1 MEGELPD
8 FSVHRASELGT
19 DEKLLLERWLGRP
32 LDADE
37 TISVNAWRP
46 HTAPCG
52 DRLETLRRDL
62 LAQARAIGSR
72 APEMAAAE
80 RDELIA
86 DAQTE
91 VRRMP
96 R

>member
-1 MEGELPD
+1 MPD
-8 FSVHRASELGT
+8 FSVHHASEPGAA
-19 DEKLLLERWLGRP
+19 EKLLFERWLGRP
-32 LDADE
+32 LGADE
-37 TISVNAWRP
+37 TISVNAWRH

-80 RDELIA
+80 MDELIDNA
-86 DAQTE
+86 RAE

>member
-1 MEGELPD
+1 MPD
-8 FSVHRASELGT
+8 FSVHRASELGA
-19 DEKLLLERWLGRP
+19 DEKLLFERWLGRP
-32 LDADE
+32 LGADE

-46 HTAPCG
+46 HTPPCG

-62 LAQARAIGSR
+62 LTQARAIGSR
-72 APEMAAAE
+72 SPEMSAAE
-80 RDELIA
+80 VDELIA
-86 DAQTE
+86 DAQVE